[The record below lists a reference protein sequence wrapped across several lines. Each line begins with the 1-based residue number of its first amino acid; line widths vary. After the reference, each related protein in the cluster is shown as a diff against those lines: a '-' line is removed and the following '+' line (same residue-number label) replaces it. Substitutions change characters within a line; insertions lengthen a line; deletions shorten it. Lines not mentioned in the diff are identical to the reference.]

1 MDPRRRGAPVA
12 PRCRGAAAAGPPEP
26 THVVRDVDASQPR
39 TFTLSRA
46 QVLPLPR
53 HVDYTSGR
61 INKHYPAGLRVMAM
75 YPETT
80 AFYPAVVE
88 APPAMPRPSGVEDGQ
103 GPEERC
109 VAVFFEDDEPDEET
123 GLDVPRVIPVRFVV
137 WRDSWPS
144 D

>member
-1 MDPRRRGAPVA
+1 
-12 PRCRGAAAAGPPEP
+12 
-26 THVVRDVDASQPR
+26 
-39 TFTLSRA
+39 
-46 QVLPLPR
+46 
-53 HVDYTSGR
+53 
-61 INKHYPAGLRVMAM
+61 MAM

-123 GLDVPRVIPVRFVV
+123 GLDVPRVIPDGIPCASSCGGTPGPQIERESERGGRGRGRGVCVIFVL
-137 WRDSWPS
+137 RGFSLEICQKFPS
-144 D
+144 SVLGPPSALGGSL

>member
-1 MDPRRRGAPVA
+1 
-12 PRCRGAAAAGPPEP
+12 
-26 THVVRDVDASQPR
+26 
-39 TFTLSRA
+39 
-46 QVLPLPR
+46 
-53 HVDYTSGR
+53 
-61 INKHYPAGLRVMAM
+61 MAM

-123 GLDVPRVIPVRFVV
+123 GLDIRCAPRHSRRNPVRFVV